1 MGFFIFITLFLF
13 SNSRYTL
20 NNMKYITNSSL
31 KLTLNSNYKDL
42 NENFIHNF
50 TCTINIRTLI
60 IINIITNYLILTKD
74 VY

>member
-1 MGFFIFITLFLF
+1 
-13 SNSRYTL
+13 
-20 NNMKYITNSSL
+20 MKYITNSSL